1 MSNEEIMKIIK
12 LLENPNPALRQLALE
27 QLAPFGNEDLA
38 KQKIIQS
45 LKDSDPDVRIYA
57 AEILGDIADS
67 QVLIALSQALEDDH
81 WGVRKATIDSFGKHK
96 NPDTFSFIIH
106 SLVDVHPQ
114 VRYSAAKALKNFDD
128 IAMIEPLFERLRDD
142 TESVRDEAKST
153 ILRFPIKVPA
163 SLVAN
168 FILDSNKLVKEVAVE
183 FLTYRVEGNPVPHL
197 VKAYDDHDWGI
208 RLQVLQ
214 EIRKLIDIGEIE
226 DSRILD
232 VNLRALD
239 DEHSRV
245 RFEAISNIG
254 ALKDPN
260 ALDILGE
267 IARNDE
273 DSNNRLMATETMT
286 SIRRTMRLE

>member
-1 MSNEEIMKIIK
+1 MSNEEIIKSVK
-12 LLENPNPALRQLALE
+12 LLENPSPALRQLALE
-27 QLAPFGNEDLA
+27 QLAPFVKEEVV
-38 KQKIIQS
+38 KQKIIQA
-45 LKDSDPDVRIYA
+45 LKDSDHEVRTYA
-57 AEILGDIADS
+57 AEILGNIDDS
-67 QVLIALSQALEDDH
+67 QVLIALSQTLEDES
-81 WGVRKATIDSFGKHK
+81 WEVRQATIESFGRLK
-96 NPDTFSFIIH
+96 NSDTFSFIIH
-106 SLVDVHPQ
+106 SLKDEHPQ
-114 VRYSAAKALKNFDD
+114 VRYSAARALKNFDD
-128 IAMIEPLFERLRDD
+128 ISMIEPLFESLRDT
-142 TESVRDEAKST
+142 TESVREEAKST

-163 SLVAN
+163 SLVAS
-168 FILDSNKLVKEVAVE
+168 FVLDSNKLVKEVVVE

-197 VKAYDDHDWGI
+197 VKAYDDQDWEI

-214 EIRKLIDIGEIE
+214 EIKKLIDVGEIE
-226 DSRILD
+226 DTRIYE

-286 SIRRTMRLE
+286 TIRRTMRLD

>member
-1 MSNEEIMKIIK
+1 MSNEEIMKIVK
-12 LLENPNPALRQLALE
+12 LLENPSPALRQLALE
-27 QLAPFGNEDLA
+27 QLAPFRNEEIA

-45 LKDSDPDVRIYA
+45 LKDSDSEVRIFA
-57 AEILGDIADS
+57 AEILGDIVDS
-67 QVLIALSQALEDDH
+67 QVLIALSQALEDEN

-96 NPDTFSFIIH
+96 NLGTFTFIIH
-106 SLVDVHPQ
+106 SLEDEHSQ

-128 IAMIEPLFERLRDD
+128 ISMIEPLFEGLRDD
-142 TESVRDEAKST
+142 TESVREEAKST
-153 ILRFPIKVPA
+153 ILSFPTEVPA
-163 SLVAN
+163 SLVAKY
-168 FILDSNKLVKEVAVE
+168 ILDSNKLVKEVVVE

-197 VKAYDDHDWGI
+197 VKTYDDQDWEI

-214 EIRKLIDIGEIE
+214 QIKKLIDIGEIE
-226 DSRILD
+226 DSRIYD

-254 ALKDPN
+254 ALKDSN

-267 IARNDE
+267 IARNDD

-286 SIRRTMRLE
+286 AIRRTMRLE

>member
-1 MSNEEIMKIIK
+1 MSNEEISKIIK
-12 LLENPNPALRQLALE
+12 LLENPSPALRQLALE
-27 QLAPFGNEDLA
+27 QLAPFGNEELA
-38 KQKIIQS
+38 KQKIILS
-45 LKDSDPDVRIYA
+45 LKDSDSEVRTYA
-57 AEILGDIADS
+57 AEILGDIDDS
-67 QVLIALSQALEDDH
+67 QVLIALSQALEDES
-81 WGVRKATIDSFGKHK
+81 WGVRKATIESFGKLR
-96 NPDTFSFIIH
+96 NPGTFSFIIH
-106 SLVDVHPQ
+106 SLKDEHPQ
-114 VRYSAAKALKNFDD
+114 VRYSAAKALKSFDD
-128 IAMIEPLFERLRDD
+128 IAMIEPLFESLRDN

-153 ILRFPIKVPA
+153 ILRFPTKVPA

-168 FILDSNKLVKEVAVE
+168 FVLDSNKFVKEVVVE

-197 VKAYDDHDWGI
+197 IKAYDDQDWEI

-226 DSRILD
+226 DTRIYE

-239 DEHSRV
+239 DENARV
-245 RFEAISNIG
+245 RYEAISNIG

-273 DSNNRLMATETMT
+273 NSNNRLMATETMT
-286 SIRRTMRLE
+286 SIRRSLRLD